1 MIFCA
6 NDSVCLMEGKSG
18 LVEELLSIMLIQS
31 MVGMTWAIMATV
43 PWEKKSVTSLY
54 I

>member
-1 MIFCA
+1 MIFHA
-6 NDSVCLMEGKSG
+6 NDSACLMEGESG

-31 MVGMTWAIMATV
+31 MVGMTWAIVAMAS
-43 PWEKKSVTSLY
+43 WEKKCVTSLY